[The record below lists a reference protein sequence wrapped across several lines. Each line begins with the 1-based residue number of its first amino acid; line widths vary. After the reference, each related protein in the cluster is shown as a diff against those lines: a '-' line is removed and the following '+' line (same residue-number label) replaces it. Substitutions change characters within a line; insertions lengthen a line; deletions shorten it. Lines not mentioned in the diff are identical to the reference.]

1 MGGLAIITKSLASEF
16 ESCQR
21 FACRVLYRLSAH
33 SEIQTAVVD
42 NGAIPLLNG
51 LLYKESPLLR
61 KFAVM
66 CLCNISTHP
75 TNMPKVRKSLTGNQ
89 FINAQRF
96 LACTARLANPSDRRT
111 Y

>member
-1 MGGLAIITKSLASEF
+1 MSKIGGLGAITQSLASEF

-33 SEIQTAVVD
+33 SDIQTSVVD

-51 LLYKESPLLR
+51 LLKKESPLIR
-61 KFAVM
+61 KYAVM

-75 TNMPKVRKSLTGNQ
+75 TNMPKVI
-89 FINAQRF
+89 F
-96 LACTARLANPSDRRT
+96 
-111 Y
+111 

>member
-1 MGGLAIITKSLASEF
+1 MGGLGVITRCLASEF
-16 ESCQR
+16 ETCQR

-33 SEIQTAVVD
+33 SDIQTSVVD

-51 LLYKESPLLR
+51 LLQKESPLIR

-66 CLCNISTHP
+66 CLCNISNHP
-75 TNMPKVRKSLTGNQ
+75 TNMPKVTFPSRIYSCN
-89 FINAQRF
+89 IN
-96 LACTARLANPSDRRT
+96 L